1 MAYTESAQVDEEA
14 VMSCKFQINDDLDNI
29 RLTWHN
35 AVHLVG
41 AFMLGLLISPFWS
54 WIAWLLWE
62 VGDGFKPWY
71 FEFKPSGYKVWD
83 FLISNLFYS
92 DKFSLQDVFVW
103 NMLGAVGA
111 WIVLLLSALV

>member
-54 WIAWLLWE
+54 WIAWLL
-62 VGDGFKPWY
+62 K
-71 FEFKPSGYKVWD
+71 
-83 FLISNLFYS
+83 ISSARRLLSPYMS
-92 DKFSLQDVFVW
+92 TMTRRQP
-103 NMLGAVGA
+103 LGARQLRCRL
-111 WIVLLLSALV
+111 ICMLK